1 MPDSKDVIAS
11 CDSNLDIG
19 LSQLKSE
26 QINQEYVDLQRRI
39 YRLIL
44 ILALTGA
51 LISFIVFDSLFAI
64 SFLIGSFS
72 GLLYLR
78 LLARSIG
85 KLGNTSKA
93 INKVQLF
100 VPVLMILLVFKLPQ
114 LELLPALLG
123 FLLYKP
129 ALIIQFLIE
138 PSIKG

>member
-129 ALIIQFLIE
+129 SLIIQFLIE